1 MAPSA
6 PFNRADVIYY
16 PESEYLPPLIST
28 RPSINYRAIK
38 GEPEYA
44 KQEIISVPPDPDN
57 TRQTIVTPP
66 KVKLDHDVPLPNIVA
81 WSDTKVE
88 VPMAATAR
96 SAADMKLPD
105 LPTAVIAPA
114 PQVNL
119 ESNRRALTPESG
131 VIGPPPTVQMA
142 STRGVGDIDIGHSD
156 VVAPAPELPMAEQH
170 RAVGGGGGSL
180 LGAEPVVPPPPSL
193 GSARGSRGGGEL
205 IALSARPA
213 PAGPIHVP
221 EGNRR
226 GTFAAGPEGKP
237 GSPGT
242 PNVAVGQGNAGSGSG
257 GNAPAG
263 LYVGPGASTASIQ
276 GNSSRGGPGTSEG
289 REMAS
294 AKPPRVTGT
303 SQPPAREVS
312 IEKASDEE
320 KRVFAGKKFYGMSLN
335 MPNLNSGGGSW
346 VIHFAELKDD
356 SPKGDLSAPVA
367 VQKVDPAYP
376 TELMRQNVSGN
387 VTLSAVI
394 HSDGTVD
401 AVRVLN
407 SADDRLNEYAR
418 SALSRWRFIPATKN
432 GNPIDLQ
439 AVVIIP
445 FRPIRWKNSF

>member
-1 MAPSA
+1 
-6 PFNRADVIYY
+6 
-16 PESEYLPPLIST
+16 
-28 RPSINYRAIK
+28 
-38 GEPEYA
+38 
-44 KQEIISVPPDPDN
+44 
-57 TRQTIVTPP
+57 
-66 KVKLDHDVPLPNIVA
+66 
-81 WSDTKVE
+81 
-88 VPMAATAR
+88 
-96 SAADMKLPD
+96 
-105 LPTAVIAPA
+105 
-114 PQVNL
+114 
-119 ESNRRALTPESG
+119 
-131 VIGPPPTVQMA
+131 
-142 STRGVGDIDIGHSD
+142 
-156 VVAPAPELPMAEQH
+156 
-170 RAVGGGGGSL
+170 
-180 LGAEPVVPPPPSL
+180 
-193 GSARGSRGGGEL
+193 
-205 IALSARPA
+205 
-213 PAGPIHVP
+213 
-221 EGNRR
+221 
-226 GTFAAGPEGKP
+226 
-237 GSPGT
+237 
-242 PNVAVGQGNAGSGSG
+242 
-257 GNAPAG
+257 
-263 LYVGPGASTASIQ
+263 
-276 GNSSRGGPGTSEG
+276 
-289 REMAS
+289 MAS